1 MPTDTPDPTA
11 RASAAASA
19 GPAAAQP
26 APTQLADDA
35 ASHQNEKPHTS
46 DTAQKPRLERQEAFL
61 RLFVEHGTI
70 LGASEASGISR
81 ETVYAWQRQDA
92 EGFVA
97 RFQVARDTF
106 ADTLE
111 RKAFWR
117 IEHPEG
123 NRGGDVLL
131 ITMLNAHLP
140 DKYRPN
146 AVVSDETARE
156 TLRAL
161 REAAKAPKPSPADAE
176 RTFLDTLPTP

>member
-1 MPTDTPDPTA
+1 MPTGKPDPTA
-11 RASAAASA
+11 PATAAAPPEAEAKS
-19 GPAAAQP
+19 
-26 APTQLADDA
+26 D
-35 ASHQNEKPHTS
+35 TS
-46 DTAQKPRLERQEAFL
+46 DTAQRTRAKRQEKFL

-70 LGASEASGISR
+70 TWAAEAAGIHR
-81 ETVYAWQRQDA
+81 DTVYDWQHTDA
-92 EGFVA
+92 NGFAA
-97 RFQVARDTF
+97 RFQSAQRGF
-106 ADTLE
+106 ADSLE
-111 RKAFWR
+111 HKAFWR

-161 REAAKAPKPSPADAE
+161 REAAKAPKPSPDEAE
-176 RTFLDTLPTP
+176 RTFLDTLPKP

>member
-1 MPTDTPDPTA
+1 MANDDPATP
-11 RASAAASA
+11 ASAAA
-19 GPAAAQP
+19 PA
-26 APTQLADDA
+26 QLAADSGTHAAPDADVQSA
-35 ASHQNEKPHTS
+35 ASAT
-46 DTAQKPRLERQEAFL
+46 TQKHRLERQERFL

-70 LGASEASGISR
+70 LGAAEAAGIAR
-81 ETVYAWQRQDA
+81 DTVGDWQRRDV

-161 REAAKAPKPSPADAE
+161 REAAKAPKPTPKEAE
-176 RTFLDTLPTP
+176 RTFLDTLPKP